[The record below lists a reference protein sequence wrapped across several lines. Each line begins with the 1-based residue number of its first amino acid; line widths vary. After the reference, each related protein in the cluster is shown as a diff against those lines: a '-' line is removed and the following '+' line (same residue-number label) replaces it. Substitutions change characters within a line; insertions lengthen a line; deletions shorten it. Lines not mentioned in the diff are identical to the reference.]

1 MSFLK
6 KNILKNLSIINYLLI
21 FSFLIY
27 STYIIIHQYDGHH
40 VGLIYSNAID
50 LINGKLPYQEI
61 FIQYGFLTTLIH
73 SIILLVFDNKVF
85 FLSFFNIIFYLLG
98 VLFIGNCINILTN
111 KNYSLIASCILLFNH
126 PIPWLPWSNYLA
138 FFFISISLFILLK
151 KKGFFLTGLLL
162 SLAVLCRQDFFI
174 PIVISAI
181 TFFIFYFFDRYK
193 VNYKILIYLISGFI
207 VPIIIFFIYLILLGV
222 FDQWLKYIIFPKYY
236 LGFYN
241 TTLFDLIIKYIFFF
255 TSDSFFNFI
264 YAPQY
269 FFISIVLIF
278 NSILI
283 LLKIFNK
290 IVIPNNLF
298 FIILFSIFLSSVSLN
313 IELFRL
319 YTSITFGII
328 PLFYFINKIHDKKLK
343 YNLGLLILLPSIFS
357 FIFYPFGNN
366 DQFKRLI
373 FNNQKTVI
381 NNNQFN
387 FFKWPHTRVSTIN
400 FISSLKQACDVKY
413 LDNLTF
419 DSLLSTVNS
428 YERVRLMPYQKASA
442 KNSEFHT
449 FVDTIKN
456 PELNFIELINNEIQ
470 NENIILL
477 INDNNDIYSN
487 SKIKFTSSYKK
498 IEINQSDIVGKPK
511 ILRVY
516 IPNKC

>member
-6 KNILKNLSIINYLLI
+6 TNILKNLSIINYLLI
-21 FSFLIY
+21 LLFLIY

-50 LINGKLPYQEI
+50 LINGKLPYREI

-98 VLFIGNCINILTN
+98 VLFVGNCINILTN

-151 KKGFFLTGLLL
+151 KKGFFLTGLFL
-162 SLAVLCRQDFFI
+162 SLAELCRQDYFV
-174 PIVISAI
+174 PIAISAI
-181 TFFIFYFFDRYK
+181 TFFTFYFFGRNK
-193 VNYKILIYLISGFI
+193 INYKILIYLISGF
-207 VPIIIFFIYLILLGV
+207 VLPIIIFFIYLFLLGI
-222 FDQWLKYIIFPKYY
+222 FDQWLKYIILPKYY
-236 LGFYN
+236 LDLYN
-241 TTLFDLIIKYIFFF
+241 TTLLDLIFEYIFFF
-255 TSDSFFNFI
+255 TSESFFNFI
-264 YAPQY
+264 YTPQY
-269 FFISIVLIF
+269 FLISILLVF

-290 IVIPNNLF
+290 IIIPNNLL
-298 FIILFSIFLSSVSLN
+298 FIVLFSVFLSSLSLN
-313 IELFRL
+313 TELFRL
-319 YTSITFGII
+319 YTSVIFGII
-328 PLFYFINKIHDKKLK
+328 PLLYFINKINDKKLK
-343 YNLGLLILLPSIFS
+343 YNLRLLVLLPSIFS
-357 FIFYPFGNN
+357 FVFYPFGNN

-381 NNNQFN
+381 NTNQFN
-387 FFKWPHTRVSTIN
+387 FFKWPDIKVNTIN
-400 FISSLKQACDVKY
+400 FISSLKHTCDVKY

-449 FVDTIKN
+449 FVDKIKN
-456 PELNFIELINNEIQ
+456 PELNFIELINKEIQ

-477 INDNNDIYSN
+477 INENNDIYSN

-498 IEINQSDIVGKPK
+498 IEINQSNIVGKPK